1 MDLKTLKT
9 KVIVFFTACL
19 IASCGENAE
28 KVKNEIENTKNTIEN
43 ASKAV
48 SEADD
53 MADNTNL
60 LKGKTPLSKEKF
72 ESWLPKTLLGLP
84 QTSAAI
90 NRLQDI
96 GSCSATYSEKNTR
109 IRVMVID
116 AAGEKG
122 ADATATY
129 RMSSTR
135 EYDEK
140 GSWGYT
146 KTKTINGI
154 KVKETK
160 FKGEDKYNLSLFYNN
175 RFAVDIETH
184 EIGEEKLEQLLKEL
198 QLDQLQ

>member
-1 MDLKTLKT
+1 MKYILKAIAITC
-9 KVIVFFTACL
+9 FFFFL
-19 IASCGENAE
+19 FSCGDNNAKNKQSIQETE
-28 KVKNEIENTKNTIEN
+28 KVVKETSNTT
-43 ASKAV
+43 AGLV
-48 SEADD
+48 SQ
-53 MADNTNL
+53 
-60 LKGKTPLSKEKF
+60 TPLSKEQF
-72 ESWLPKTLLGLP
+72 ESWLPETLLGLP
-84 QTSAAI
+84 QTSASI

-109 IRVMVID
+109 IGVMVID

-135 EYDEK
+135 DYDEK

-154 KVKETK
+154 KVKESYLKDEK
-160 FKGEDKYNLSLFYNN
+160 FNLSIFYNN

-184 EIGEEKLEQLLKEL
+184 EIGEEKLEQLLQEL

>member
-1 MDLKTLKT
+1 MKYLLKTLAIT
-9 KVIVFFTACL
+9 SCFFL
-19 IASCGENAE
+19 LFSCGDDKTTN
-28 KVKNEIENTKNTIEN
+28 KQTIQETE
-43 ASKAV
+43 KAV
-48 SEADD
+48 KETSNANATLVSE
-53 MADNTNL
+53 
-60 LKGKTPLSKEKF
+60 TPLSKEQF
-72 ESWLPKTLLGLP
+72 ESWLPETLLGLP
-84 QTSAAI
+84 QRSATI

-135 EYDEK
+135 DYDEK

-154 KVKETK
+154 KVKESFLK
-160 FKGEDKYNLSLFYNN
+160 DEKYNLSIFYNN

-184 EIGEEKLEQLLKEL
+184 EIGEEKLGQLLKEL
-198 QLDQLQ
+198 QLEQLH

>member
-1 MDLKTLKT
+1 MKYLLKTLA
-9 KVIVFFTACL
+9 IICCFYLLF
-19 IASCGENAE
+19 SCGNDKATNKQTIQETEKADKEASNA
-28 KVKNEIENTKNTIEN
+28 
-43 ASKAV
+43 KATLV
-48 SEADD
+48 SE
-53 MADNTNL
+53 
-60 LKGKTPLSKEKF
+60 TPLSKEQF

-84 QTSAAI
+84 QTSATI

-129 RMSSTR
+129 QMSSTR
-135 EYDEK
+135 NYDDK

-154 KVKETK
+154 KVKESYLK
-160 FKGEDKYNLSLFYNN
+160 DEKYNLSIFYNN

-184 EIGEEKLEQLLKEL
+184 EIGEEKLGQLLKEL
-198 QLDQLQ
+198 QLEQLH